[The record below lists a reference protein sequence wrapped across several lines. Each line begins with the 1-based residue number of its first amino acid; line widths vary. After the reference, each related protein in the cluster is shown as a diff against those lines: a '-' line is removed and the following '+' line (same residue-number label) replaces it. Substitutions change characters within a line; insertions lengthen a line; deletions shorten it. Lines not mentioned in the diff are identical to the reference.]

1 MDHSFN
7 DRVDKVFGSISS
19 SASSTPW
26 TLTDAQVERRVW
38 NRDKADNRDDDD
50 ETLVSSSFDN
60 LFNGRRNRRKNL
72 EDLSDDDGDVGGD
85 DGVQTENDGDEWD
98 IRSSIGLDSTL
109 DNEEEEDE
117 YDKMAEGREDAGERL
132 YMKDVTN
139 HGPYLN
145 SHNVLPTSLPD
156 PCEKTRLKED
166 DEPML
171 NAEEANREED
181 GYGTRIKSILKRKND
196 DDDDD
201 AVKPAKRVRFDP
213 TCKNDDELRTNAN
226 ANANAVQP
234 QGFGPAVPDYVVN
247 PSKYTRYDF
256 DDVSERFKFNHLE
269 QIKKPKEV
277 GVEEKSVVFIPR
289 RKRGDGEDAAANHEK
304 QSCTKKAG
312 SASAS
317 ASGINIAAA
326 VAVEEQGLD
335 MQEED
340 TSGTKKPG
348 RRYRSRPDTAS

>member
-1 MDHSFN
+1 MDRSFN

-85 DGVQTENDGDEWD
+85 DDVQTENDGDEWD

-109 DNEEEEDE
+109 DNEEEEDA

-201 AVKPAKRVRFDP
+201 DDDAVKPAKRVRFDP
-213 TCKNDDELRTNAN
+213 TCKNDDELRR
-226 ANANAVQP
+226 NANAVEP

-289 RKRGDGEDAAANHEK
+289 RKRGDGEDDAAANREK
-304 QSCTKKAG
+304 QSCIKK
-312 SASAS
+312 
-317 ASGINIAAA
+317 ASGINIAA
-326 VAVEEQGLD
+326 VAVEEQGQD

-340 TSGTKKPG
+340 TSAAICTKKPGPG